1 MREKHQEQEFVS
13 PEMVQE
19 FILNTLPFKDLP
31 EEILRKL
38 SRQCVIDFFPKGT
51 LVFQQDKTEVTH
63 LFIIQ
68 KGGIRTFL
76 KNKEGEVT
84 LKDFRGEGE
93 CFGALPLIQNT
104 TANLNIETVEDTFCF
119 LFSKEAFDELL
130 ASSPQA
136 TSFFLRSLSEK
147 LVKTVYA
154 ELRQNKVSDRSE
166 SALYLFTTKVGEIK
180 TKPYTIDGNQTVQK
194 AAQEMA
200 TYYIGSL
207 LVKENDEIIG
217 IVTDKDMRIKVVANG
232 LDYDTPVKEIMASPV
247 QTISSQA
254 VCFDALI
261 SMMTK
266 RIHHLAVE
274 SQGTINGIVTTHDIM
289 VLQGTSPVYL
299 FREIVATRTID
310 GLYPLAAKIPNVVRS
325 LIKDGAKAGNI
336 TRMITIINDQILDR
350 LLNLL
355 LEKKGEPPVPFCWL
369 LMGSEGRREQTFLT
383 DQDNALIYE
392 DSDDPNVQ
400 KRSEKYFKDFSE
412 EAIDHLFKCGF
423 PLCPGNIMASNPD
436 LRNSSSKWLKIFG
449 KWIREPDKKE
459 ILNST
464 IFFDFRGG
472 FGDMK
477 LAENLRK
484 FLTEQVP
491 KNELFLYH
499 LAGDCLT
506 SRPPLSFFR
515 NFIVEK
521 NGEHKNSLNLKHNGL
536 TPFVDFARVMALK
549 HGIKESN
556 TLARLQMLLEQ
567 KALSPELYT
576 ELVDAYEFIMQI
588 RLVHQLYQVEDDS
601 SPDNF
606 VNPSHLSD
614 LEKQTLKE
622 AFEVIRRLQN
632 YLKQEFRLG
641 EV

>member
-1 MREKHQEQEFVS
+1 MREKKQEQQFIA
-13 PEMVQE
+13 PEMVQD
-19 FILNTLPFKDLP
+19 FLRNTLPFKDLS
-31 EEILRKL
+31 EEMLRKL

-51 LVFQQDKTEVTH
+51 MVFQQDVTEVTH
-63 LFIIQ
+63 LYIIQ

-76 KNKEGEVT
+76 NNEEGEVT
-84 LKDFRGEGE
+84 LKDYRGEGE
-93 CFGALPLIQNT
+93 CFGALSLIQNT
-104 TANLNIETVEDTFCF
+104 KANLNVETVEDTFCF
-119 LFSKEAFDELL
+119 LFSKEVFDELL
-130 ASSPQA
+130 ASAPQA
-136 TSFFLRSLSEK
+136 TSFFLHSLSEK

-154 ELRQNKVSDRSE
+154 ELRQHKVSSRSE
-166 SALYLFTTKVGEIK
+166 SALYLFTTQVGEIK
-180 TKPYTIDGNQTVQK
+180 TTPNTIASSQTVQK

-200 TYYIGSL
+200 TYHIGSL

-217 IVTDKDMRIKVVANG
+217 IVTDKDLRTKVVASR
-232 LDYDTPVKEIMASPV
+232 LDYDTPVRDIMASPV

-254 VCFDALI
+254 VCFDALLT
-261 SMMTK
+261 MMTK

-274 SQGTINGIVTTHDIM
+274 SRGKINGIVTTHDIM
-289 VLQGTSPVYL
+289 VLQGTSPIYL
-299 FREIVATRTID
+299 FREILSTRTID
-310 GLYPLAAKIPNVVRS
+310 GLYPLAAKIPMVVRS

-350 LLNLL
+350 LLTLL
-355 LEKKGEPPVPFCWL
+355 LEKQGTPPVDFCWL

-392 DSDDPNVQ
+392 DSDDPAVQ
-400 KRSEKYFKDFSE
+400 KKAEEYFRIFAE
-412 EAIDHLFKCGF
+412 EAIKHLVQCGF
-423 PLCPGNIMASNPD
+423 PLCPGNIMATNPK
-436 LRNSSSKWLKIFG
+436 LRNSSSRWQSIFS
-449 KWIREPDKKE
+449 KWIQEPDKKE

-472 FGDMK
+472 YGNMK
-477 LAENLRK
+477 LADTLRQY
-484 FLTEQVP
+484 LVEQIP
-491 KNELFLYH
+491 KNELFQYH
-499 LAGDCLT
+499 LASDCLT
-506 SRPPLSFFR
+506 VRPPLSFFR

-521 NGEHKNSLNLKHNGL
+521 NGEHKNSLSLKQNGL

-556 TLARLQMLLEQ
+556 TLGRLQLLIEQ
-567 KALSPELYT
+567 RVLSPEFYA

-588 RLVHQLYQVEDDS
+588 RLVNQLHQVENEI
-601 SPDNF
+601 SPNNF
-606 VNPSHLSD
+606 VNPSYLSD

-622 AFEVIRRLQN
+622 AFEVIRRMQN